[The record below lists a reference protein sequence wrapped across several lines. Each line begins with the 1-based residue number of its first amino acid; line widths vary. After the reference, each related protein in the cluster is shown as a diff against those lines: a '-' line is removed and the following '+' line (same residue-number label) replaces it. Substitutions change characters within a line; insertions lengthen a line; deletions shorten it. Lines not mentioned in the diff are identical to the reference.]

1 MSQLN
6 SYIPESLFMEG
17 KNTEH
22 ARLCSEDCALVDP
35 ENQYRVIAA
44 RGKEIPIGKAFVPL
58 QHLSDSESEFLLRA
72 LCDKKRMVLMGDAGT
87 ILIFADWFYATGLL
101 LAVCPR
107 CESHSVCRVL
117 RLLGRGDFAFSPA
130 CQSISDEP
138 RRSDAEA
145 YGQLNELLYYL
156 ERIFAPSDAVPLW
169 TRTKL
174 IANFAGCRA
183 ECNALRAKL
192 PPLLKSDETRLC
204 AFLMCL
210 FLSSRAIGEVKTG
223 VQERDRTIVYQA
235 ELCDPYKTPDA
246 CDLFPFMRLPAFE
259 SIALRKS
266 EDGWVLETNLHCVE
280 EKIGVFA
287 AQPVSIG
294 LRISFR
300 FSA

>member
-6 SYIPESLFMEG
+6 SYIPESLFME
-17 KNTEH
+17 KKDAEH
-22 ARLCSEDCALVDP
+22 TRLCLEDCALIDP
-35 ENQYRVIAA
+35 GNQYLVIAA
-44 RGKEIPIGKAFVPL
+44 RGKELPIGKSFAPL
-58 QHLSDSESEFLLRA
+58 LRLSDSESKFLLHA
-72 LCDKKRMVLMGDAGT
+72 LCDKKRIVLMGDTGA

-117 RLLGRGDFAFSPA
+117 RLLGKDDFAFSPS

-138 RRSDAEA
+138 HRSDAEA
-145 YGQLNELLYYL
+145 YGQLSELLYYL
-156 ERIFAPSDAVPLW
+156 EHIFAPANAVPLW

-174 IANFAGCRA
+174 IANFAGCKA
-183 ECNALRAKL
+183 ECGALCANL

-235 ELCDPYKTPDA
+235 ELCDPHKTSDA
-246 CDLFPFMRLPAFE
+246 CDLFSFMRQPAFE

-300 FSA
+300 FVA